1 MVSAMLFI
9 NSPVYGPVFL
19 ALFLGLAV
27 VSVTF
32 AIGVPSL
39 AESPATK
46 LIIAIGATYF
56 ACVVFVTV
64 VFNMLMNQFLDA
76 MDPTSE
82 FAAAYWTQ
90 YIPT

>member
-32 AIGVPSL
+32 AIGAPSL

-46 LIIAIGATYF
+46 LIIASGAT
-56 ACVVFVTV
+56 
-64 VFNMLMNQFLDA
+64 
-76 MDPTSE
+76 
-82 FAAAYWTQ
+82 
-90 YIPT
+90 